1 MPNSIHT
8 SQRLK
13 SEKQIQHLFWKGKSM
28 FVYPVK
34 VQFFAQK
41 AAEGEKGGLQ
51 FGVSVSKKHFKK
63 AVTRNLLKRRMR
75 EAFRLQKDELET
87 VLLTSS
93 VKITLMFL
101 FVGKEELTY
110 DVIKEAIDQIVKR
123 LVKKYR

>member
-1 MPNSIHT
+1 MSNSIHT

-13 SEKQIQHLFWKGKSM
+13 SEKQIQHLFWKGKSL

-34 VQFFAQK
+34 VQYFRQNAG
-41 AAEGEKGGLQ
+41 EGEKGGLQ

-75 EAFRLQKDELET
+75 EAFRQQKEELET
-87 VLLTSS
+87 ALMASS

-101 FVGKEELTY
+101 FVAKEELSY
-110 DVIKEAIDQIVKR
+110 DVIQEAIHQIVKR